1 MLFAARDLSCALRLC
16 SDRGHPGG
24 QESGERSEC
33 HELNRLGSPQRRR
46 SPAVPEIGDDS
57 WPERLPTFTR
67 RSAMSSSWP
76 GPRPYLRRVGD
87 VHWRR
92 ASYEERRRPLLVHA
106 RIGKRCSYR
115 RCSAENGSEVRWRP
129 GVVGG
134 FGNNGSVRRSFA
146 FARAGRAR
154 YSRDGPSSSDLLEL
168 EAASTGGDGCHP
180 SCNESRVGVTRGE
193 RGFRRGPLPP
203 RRSRPWDP
211 RSER

>member
-106 RIGKRCSYR
+106 RIGKRCSNR
-115 RCSAENGSEVRWRP
+115 RCSAGEVLEGWSEFIRSARARSCKHRRRWVPPQLQR
-129 GVVGG
+129 VA
-134 FGNNGSVRRSFA
+134 RRSHTRGA
-146 FARAGRAR
+146 WIPARA
-154 YSRDGPSSSDLLEL
+154 
-168 EAASTGGDGCHP
+168 AATASVTT
-180 SCNESRVGVTRGE
+180 VGSA
-193 RGFRRGPLPP
+193 F
-203 RRSRPWDP
+203 
-211 RSER
+211 